1 MLNHPCLLKN
11 AVYKKIFI
19 KIFINIFIN
28 KIEIKRITN
37 DNIII

>member
-1 MLNHPCLLKN
+1 MKHLILKN
-11 AVYKKIFI
+11 RKLIQILFTNFIHKI
-19 KIFINIFIN
+19 IFIN